1 MKRLYKP
8 YIVQNRD
15 EDQRIVK
22 RHQKALK
29 LCISNLPPHDIQGD
43 PQLIQENL
51 DYMVV
56 YNIFHHKE

>member
-15 EDQRIVK
+15 EDQVK
-22 RHQKALK
+22 RHQIALK
-29 LCISNLPPHDIQGD
+29 LHISNPPPHDIQGD
-43 PQLIQENL
+43 PQLIQEKL

-56 YNIFHHKE
+56 YNNILHKE